1 MRSFLKLGNTAS
13 IQLGSLCDDGSLFYR
28 AECHNNSKVHGNAEN
43 TRESLIINLKMAR
56 LHDLAV
62 KTSAGT
68 FA

>member
-1 MRSFLKLGNTAS
+1 MG
-13 IQLGSLCDDGSLFYR
+13 LFST
-28 AECHNNSKVHGNAEN
+28 EQNVITTQKCVEMHGN
-43 TRESLIINLKMAR
+43 TRESLIINLKMAH